1 MFQNEWITQSDTLF
15 TQVFLIVMG
24 GLYASAFITGF
35 TYKAMNIYF
44 YFVFYPASFALFLR
58 SPKKYYL
65 LAATLLFFVIPKVEY
80 LSAFFFDACVA
91 FINYQVHY
99 FHSTYVNVCIY
110 WCVLLPLV
118 LYVPFIIKRFDT
130 KTLQKIALGLVVFC
144 VLYMAVIYTNFKPM
158 LLHYSKIYV
167 PQQ

>member
-1 MFQNEWITQSDTLF
+1 MFQNEWIAQSDSLF
-15 TQVFLIVMG
+15 TQVFLLVMG
-24 GLYASAFITGF
+24 GLYASAFISGF

-44 YFVFYPASFALFLR
+44 YFALFLR
-58 SPKKYYL
+58 SPKKYYV
-65 LAATLLFFVIPKVEY
+65 LAATLLFFVFPKVEY
-80 LSAFFFDACVA
+80 LCSFFFDACVA

-110 WCVLLPLV
+110 WCVLLPLA

-144 VLYMAVIYTNFKPM
+144 VLYMVVIYPNFKPM
-158 LLHYSKIYV
+158 LLHYSKLYLTK
-167 PQQ
+167 

>member
-1 MFQNEWITQSDTLF
+1 MFQNEWIAQSDTLF
-15 TQVFLIVMG
+15 TQVFLLVMG

-44 YFVFYPASFALFLR
+44 YFVFYPASFALFMR
-58 SPKKYYL
+58 SPKKYYIL
-65 LAATLLFFVIPKVEY
+65 GATLLFFVLPKVEI
-80 LSAFFFDACVA
+80 LSGIFFDACVA

-110 WCVLLPLV
+110 WCVLLPLG

-130 KTLQKIALGLVVFC
+130 KTLQKIALGIVVFC
-144 VLYMAVIYTNFKPM
+144 VLYMAVIYPNFKPM
-158 LLHYSKIYV
+158 LLKYSQLYQK
-167 PQQ
+167 